1 MLSKQRSF
9 LPADLAIQVYGP
21 RTPSY
26 ARPHRRTYG
35 SSRSARVLAHSSAS
49 VAADPSFRLDVNQG
63 RAAAERPSALV

>member
-9 LPADLAIQVYGP
+9 LPADLAIQVYGT

-35 SSRSARVLAHSSAS
+35 SRSARVLAHSSAP

>member
-35 SSRSARVLAHSSAS
+35 SSRSARVLAHSS